1 MSSIIKSSQVN
12 IVEPKIRQNT
22 ETLENK
28 ESDKSIEE
36 IDQLQNE
43 CEETLRKAKEEAKD
57 LINNAKKE
65 AEKIKD
71 QALEDARDAAENLK
85 NEAYEKGYGEGKEK
99 GNIEGYEDGRQNGYK
114 EGQEESQKLIE
125 EANEIKREYLSEKER
140 VLNSIEGDV
149 IELVMNITRK
159 ILNQKIDENDEVII
173 DLVLKGLAT
182 LNSKEDVRIRVSK
195 EDFEKVEESREKI
208 LSKVNL
214 VENLKIDI
222 DSNLEKGDC
231 IIESSKGNVD
241 VSIDTQ
247 MKIVE
252 EELKDLL
259 DSE

>member
-12 IVEPKIRQNT
+12 VVEQNIRPNT
-22 ETLENK
+22 ENLENK
-28 ESDKSIEE
+28 EPGKSIEE
-36 IDQLQNE
+36 IDQLQKE
-43 CEETLRKAKEEAKD
+43 YEEMLRRAKEESEELINSAKEEAQKTKD
-57 LINNAKKE
+57 E
-65 AEKIKD
+65 
-71 QALEDARDAAENLK
+71 ALEDAREAAENLK
-85 NEAYEKGYGEGKEK
+85 NEAYEKGYIEGKDK
-99 GNIEGYEDGRQNGYK
+99 GNIEGYEEGSQRGYT
-114 EGQEESQKLIE
+114 EGKEESQELVE
-125 EANEIKREYLSEKER
+125 EANEIKREYLNEKER

-149 IELVMNITRK
+149 IELVMNITSK
-159 ILNQKIDENDEVII
+159 ILNQKIDEDDEVII

-182 LNSKEDVRIRVSK
+182 LNSKEDIRIRISK
-195 EDFEKVEESREKI
+195 EDFEKVEGSREKI

-214 VENLKIDI
+214 IENLKIDV